1 MGSIED
7 PIQTTIAIL
16 VATPLLSGC
25 AVLSLKRQ
33 DVWSWLTTQ
42 APDWQRKLSLGLM
55 AVIPFACMLLIETP
69 YNNLLLLGGVRYAW
83 LEYLLCTALLAL
95 CFFAGQRH
103 AVACIPAVA
112 FFALIGFAQHFV
124 RRFKNAAILP
134 TDLLVL
140 DTAAAVTNEYVFSLK
155 AQTVV
160 GISSLAI
167 AVCLLSLVMPP
178 SMHPTQTAHKVV
190 INLGTALASAVALCA
205 LVLGPNYM
213 RHLGVEM
220 NYWYSIDRYQEQGFL
235 PCFIAVA
242 QDMPIRKPSDYTDEK
257 AHDLEASYAASWR
270 QTSAKSKRRTA
281 SAKQFDELKPCIV
294 AIMNE
299 SFCDLSKYEG
309 MHANYPGPA
318 FFQTG
323 FNDALAKGPLNVSVH
338 GAGTCNTEFEFL
350 TGNSMCFIGAGKY
363 PYSIY
368 DLANVDAL
376 PAQLSAVGYHSVA
389 IHPNYPSNWKRDRV
403 YPEMGFDEFISIED
417 FGGKPNCEV
426 DKVTP
431 NEPHCEVFHSG
442 VSDAATYDFIL
453 ERLESDTR
461 PQFLFDVTMANHGS
475 YDQNNLPDAYR
486 FDYQPKDY
494 VGEETPERLN
504 EFLGCAAKSDDDLK
518 EFIGKLR
525 KLKRPVVLVF
535 FGDHQPSISM
545 SYNDY
550 WYTDEPDDVHARRA
564 FSTDYVVWAN
574 YDVAGTTRSGTAD
587 ETSIDLL
594 AAQTLDLIG
603 APLSEFQAAQL
614 AIRQHIPSLS
624 ASGYQTIDRTWHNKT
639 EAGPEE
645 STYRDLSLIEYL
657 NFAAKL

>member
-1 MGSIED
+1 MGLIED

-83 LEYLLCTALLAL
+83 LEYLLCSALLAL

-112 FFALIGFAQHFV
+112 FFAITGFAQHYV

-155 AQTVV
+155 AQTVY
-160 GISSLAI
+160 GILSLAL

-178 SMHPTQTAHKVV
+178 SMRPTQTAHKFV

-205 LVLGPNYM
+205 LVFGPNYM

-220 NYWYSIDRYQEQGFL
+220 NYWYSIDRYQEQGFF

-270 QTSAKSKRRTA
+270 QTSTKSKRRTA

-368 DLANVDAL
+368 DLANIDAL
-376 PAQLSAVGYHSVA
+376 PAHLSAVGYHSVA

-574 YDVAGTTRSGTAD
+574 YDVAGTTQSGTAD

-624 ASGYQTIDRTWHNKT
+624 ASGYQTADRTWHNIT

-657 NFAAKL
+657 NFAARL